1 MPVKPRTDSPAD
13 VIQVDTGNQPFGQE
27 ANQAKIDGADKC
39 QPLQDFADVLGGSAA
54 RSNPRNESAILAH
67 VVRELRRIENDSDV
81 EEGEQN
87 DHQNVDQVV
96 KGLAKTDRPHEGVNK
111 LILVIEQKRNR
122 RRK

>member
-13 VIQVDTGNQPFGQE
+13 VIQVNTGNQPFGQE

-39 QPLQDFADVLGGSAA
+39 QPLQDFADVLGGCAA

-81 EEGEQN
+81 EEREQD
-87 DHQNVDQVV
+87 DHQHVDQVV
-96 KGLAKTDRPHEGVNK
+96 KRLAKTNSPHSVSDE
-111 LILVIEQKRNR
+111 LIPSAK
-122 RRK
+122 